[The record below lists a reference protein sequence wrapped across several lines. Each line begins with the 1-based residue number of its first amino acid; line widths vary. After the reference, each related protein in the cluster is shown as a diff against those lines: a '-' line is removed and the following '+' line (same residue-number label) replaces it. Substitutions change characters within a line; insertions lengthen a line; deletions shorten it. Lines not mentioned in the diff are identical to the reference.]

1 MGERD
6 GRMTGLIRVK
16 NMEKESDAQR
26 DSFIFYRSFY
36 EAIHELKDDIK
47 LEVFTAITE
56 YALYGKVPEDLKP
69 VARGMFILIKPNLDI
84 NTVRYEN
91 GKKGGRNPKKIPEP
105 TVARTTAVSPSPSPE
120 YASFEE
126 EIVQIKA
133 DQMWGE
139 PVCMQFH
146 IDKQELERRLDAF
159 VTHCKVERDNELHP
173 SLKDAK
179 RHFTSWMRKAYN
191 TGKEKQGNEQ
201 SAPDDYAFKGGF
213 GGLD

>member
-1 MGERD
+1 
-6 GRMTGLIRVK
+6 
-16 NMEKESDAQR
+16 MEKESEYKR

-69 VARGMFILIKPNLDI
+69 VAKGMFTLIKPNLDV

-91 GKKGGRNPKKIPEP
+91 GKKGGRKPKKA
-105 TVARTTAVSPSPSPE
+105 VASTAPVSEKPVIVSPSSPE
-120 YASFEE
+120 YSTFEE
-126 EIVQIKA
+126 EVEQIKK
-133 DQMWGE
+133 DQMWWE
-139 PVCMQFH
+139 SVCMQFH
-146 IDKQELERRLDAF
+146 IDKEEFCSRLDAF

-179 RHFTSWMRKAYN
+179 RHFTSWMRKAY
-191 TGKEKQGNEQ
+191 TSTEKRNNEQ
-201 SAPDDYAFKGGF
+201 SKPDDYSYKGGF
-213 GGLD
+213 GGLG

>member
-1 MGERD
+1 
-6 GRMTGLIRVK
+6 
-16 NMEKESDAQR
+16 MENESEHKR

-69 VARGMFILIKPNLDI
+69 VAKGMFTLIKPNLDV

-91 GKKGGRNPKKIPEP
+91 GKKGGRKPKKTASIPIADTP
-105 TVARTTAVSPSPSPE
+105 VVVPPSTPE
-120 YASFEE
+120 YSSFEE
-126 EIVQIKA
+126 EVEQIKK
-133 DQMWGE
+133 DQMWWE

-146 IDKQELERRLDAF
+146 IDKEELDRRLDAF
-159 VTHCKVERDNELHP
+159 VTNCKVRRDNELHP

-179 RHFTSWMRKAYN
+179 QHFVSWMLKAYTN
-191 TGKEKQGNEQ
+191 TEKRSNEQ
-201 SAPDDYAFKGGF
+201 SKPDDYTYKGGF
-213 GGLD
+213 GGLG